1 MKIVTGIVLLLG
13 LCASVPAQQAK
24 PCGGLDALVG
34 EWVGTGTGSPGQGS
48 GGFTFQRE
56 LQGKVVV
63 RRNFAEYPESK
74 ERPAFR
80 HDDLMV
86 VYGDATARRADYWDN
101 EGHLIRYAVSTSAD
115 GCNVT
120 FESAGSATD
129 AAFKLVYTFVS
140 ADEVSLD
147 FLIAPP
153 GKDFAKYI
161 TATAKRKH

>member
-24 PCGGLDALVG
+24 PCGGLDALNG
-34 EWVGTGTGSPGQGS
+34 EWVGTG
-48 GGFTFQRE
+48 
-56 LQGKVVV
+56 
-63 RRNFAEYPESK
+63 
-74 ERPAFR
+74 
-80 HDDLMV
+80 
-86 VYGDATARRADYWDN
+86 
-101 EGHLIRYAVSTSAD
+101 
-115 GCNVT
+115 
-120 FESAGSATD
+120 
-129 AAFKLVYTFVS
+129 TFVS